1 MEPLN
6 KNMKVEIYKIKDK
19 LYTTG
24 YYHYKYSELMEAL
37 SKHYDFQFI
46 INNGV
51 VLKSDEKEYAFMVPY
66 VTVDICRGYEGFSD
80 EHDYAVFYRDFTIV
94 NKIIAKELKEILNN
108 PKIRVKYIKAEYYLD
123 YFKYDHLGLR
133 FDKRVLAKT
142 LEIKLSEEIFK
153 SYMVY
158 E

>member
-1 MEPLN
+1 MNIIN
-6 KNMKVEIYKIKDK
+6 KNMKVEITKINDK

-37 SKHYDFQFI
+37 SNHYGFQFI
-46 INNGV
+46 VNNGV
-51 VLKSDEKEYAFMVPY
+51 VLKSNDKEYAFMVPV
-66 VTVDICRGYEGFSD
+66 VTVDGF
-80 EHDYAVFYRDFTIV
+80 ENIFYRDFTIV
-94 NKIIAKELKEILNN
+94 NKIIAKELKEILSN
-108 PKIRVKYIKAEYYLD
+108 PNIKVNYIKAEYNLD

-133 FDKRVLAKT
+133 FDKRVLVKK
-142 LEIKLSEEIFK
+142 LEIKLDEEIFK